1 VARQQVIPVYIQKI
15 AAARHVRGRS
25 GGPVSSPDQE
35 LMAAGALTGDRV
47 INLHDEELGRIEE
60 IMLDVPSGRIA
71 YAVMFCGG
79 MRGVAEQRFAIPWQA
94 LQLDADNECFV
105 LDIDRERLE
114 KAPAF
119 NQDHWP
125 SMTDPQWAVR
135 IHDYY
140 GRRPYWE

>member
-1 VARQQVIPVYIQKI
+1 
-15 AAARHVRGRS
+15 
-25 GGPVSSPDQE
+25 
-35 LMAAGALTGDRV
+35 MAAGALTGDRV
-47 INLHDEELGRIEE
+47 VNLHDEELGRIEE

-79 MRGVAEQRFAIPWQA
+79 MPGVAEKRFAIPWQA

-105 LDIDRERLE
+105 LDSDRERLE
-114 KAPAF
+114 KAPGF

-125 SMTDPQWAVR
+125 SMADSQWAVR